1 MTLPFALGTLPL
13 PDWMPPWLP
22 LLLAIPALLYALL
35 LVSVPFSVF
44 GLRARL
50 DGIEE
55 RLDEIQGEIR
65 ALSLRLPASDEEI
78 GAPLLRAGRPPVPP
92 ARERYRREDAAL
104 EDDDRPYR
112 AESRPELRPE
122 PRIEW
127 PR

>member
-1 MTLPFALGTLPL
+1 MLAAMTLPFALGTIPL

-22 LLLAIPALLYALL
+22 LLLAIAVLLYALL
-35 LVSVPFSVF
+35 ALSVPFSVF

-50 DGIEE
+50 ESIEE

-65 ALSLRLPASDEEI
+65 ALSLRLPAADDEV
-78 GAPLLRAGRPPVPP
+78 GASMLRTGRPPVPP
-92 ARERYRREDAAL
+92 ARDRFRRADA
-104 EDDDRPYR
+104 EPDGDGRQQR
-112 AESRPELRPE
+112 AEPRAE